1 MIHHFIIFVL
11 FKNIPFF
18 LKNIFYFFFVLLFI
32 LLLYYTKKKSLQKP
46 FDKFIRPH
54 VESPKI
60 LETII
65 SKPRKIGGYRLGVNV
80 EKNNYVN
87 NNNYIM

>member
-1 MIHHFIIFVL
+1 MRW
-11 FKNIPFF
+11 
-18 LKNIFYFFFVLLFI
+18 
-32 LLLYYTKKKSLQKP
+32 KSLQKP
-46 FDKFIRPH
+46 FDKFIRPR
-54 VESPKI
+54 VEKAKI

-65 SKPRKIGGYRLGVNV
+65 SKPRKIGGYRWGVKV